1 MNEEKNINDQLLE
14 NYYEVMVPNYAPANF
29 VVKKAIGSSVWD
41 VNDKKYIDFGGGIA
55 VNSLGH
61 SHPEL
66 LNALEEQA
74 KKIWHH
80 SNYLASEPS
89 INLAKALVDLTF
101 AEKVFF
107 SNSGSEAN
115 ETAIKIAR
123 KYHHSKGNA
132 KVEIIAFKNAFHGRS
147 LLNISLG
154 GSKLHKEGFGPL
166 DQSILRAEFNDL
178 DSVKKCISDKTAAII
193 IEPIQGEAGV
203 HAADQEFL
211 IRLREVCDQQE
222 ILLIFDEV
230 QSGIGRT
237 GKLFSYIKYEVIP
250 DILTSAKGLGGGM
263 PIGATLTKNK
273 FAEALTVGSH
283 GSTFGGNPL
292 ACAVAIRVLDLV
304 KQDSFLD
311 AVKAKEELLKQGLEE
326 ISNKHQAF
334 SQIRSNGL
342 WFGCDLNQK
351 DKVNALLD
359 LCYEEGLIGISA
371 GTSTLRFAP
380 ALNIPDSDIQEG
392 LFRLDKALKR
402 F

>member
-14 NYYEVMVPNYAPANF
+14 NYHKVMVPNYAPANF

-41 VNDKKYIDFGGGIA
+41 VNDKKYVDFGGGIA

-66 LNALEEQA
+66 LKALEEQA

-101 AEKVFF
+101 AEKVYF

-123 KYHHSKGNA
+123 KYHHSKGND

-154 GSKLHKEGFGPL
+154 GSKPHKEGFGPL

-178 DSVKKCISDKTAAII
+178 DSVEKCISDKTAAII

-203 HAADQEFL
+203 HAAGQEFL
-211 IRLREVCDQQE
+211 VRLREVCDQQE

-237 GKLFSYIKYEVIP
+237 GKLFSYMKYEVIP

-292 ACAVAIRVLDLV
+292 ACAVAIRVLDLI

-311 AVKAKEELLKQGLEE
+311 GVNAKEELLKQGLEE

-334 SQIRSNGL
+334 S
-342 WFGCDLNQK
+342 
-351 DKVNALLD
+351 
-359 LCYEEGLIGISA
+359 
-371 GTSTLRFAP
+371 
-380 ALNIPDSDIQEG
+380 
-392 LFRLDKALKR
+392 
-402 F
+402 

>member
-14 NYYEVMVPNYAPANF
+14 NYHEVMVPNYAPANF

-123 KYHHSKGNA
+123 KYHHSKGND

-304 KQDSFLD
+304 KQYSFLH

-351 DKVNALLD
+351 DEVNALLD
-359 LCYEEGLIGISA
+359 LCY
-371 GTSTLRFAP
+371 
-380 ALNIPDSDIQEG
+380 
-392 LFRLDKALKR
+392 
-402 F
+402 

>member
-80 SNYLASEPS
+80 SKYLASEPS

-154 GSKLHKEGFGPL
+154 GSKLHKEGFRPL

-178 DSVKKCISDKTAAII
+178 DSVEKCISDKTAAII

-203 HAADQEFL
+203 HAAGQEFL
-211 IRLREVCDQQE
+211 VRLREVCDQQE
-222 ILLIFDEV
+222 IVLIFDEV

-237 GKLFSYIKYEVIP
+237 GKLFSYMKYEVIP

-283 GSTFGGNPL
+283 GLS
-292 ACAVAIRVLDLV
+292 
-304 KQDSFLD
+304 
-311 AVKAKEELLKQGLEE
+311 
-326 ISNKHQAF
+326 
-334 SQIRSNGL
+334 
-342 WFGCDLNQK
+342 
-351 DKVNALLD
+351 
-359 LCYEEGLIGISA
+359 LIHLSEP
-371 GTSTLRFAP
+371 TRP
-380 ALNIPDSDIQEG
+380 Y
-392 LFRLDKALKR
+392 
-402 F
+402 

>member
-1 MNEEKNINDQLLE
+1 MNKEKNINDQLLE
-14 NYYEVMVPNYAPANF
+14 NYRQVMVPNYAPANF
-29 VVKKAIGSSVWD
+29 VVKKAMGSSVWD

-66 LNALEEQA
+66 LRALEEQA

-89 INLAKALVDLTF
+89 IELAKTLVDLTF
-101 AEKVFF
+101 ADKVFF

-123 KYHHSKGNA
+123 KYHHSKNNN
-132 KVEIIAFKNAFHGRS
+132 KIEIIAFENAFHGRS
-147 LLNISLG
+147 ILNISLG
-154 GSKLHKEGFGPL
+154 SSKEHKEGFEPL
-166 DQSILRAEFNDL
+166 DQSILRAKFNDQ
-178 DSVKKCISDKTAAII
+178 DSLKKCISDKTAAII
-193 IEPIQGEAGV
+193 IEPVQGEAGV
-203 HAADQEFL
+203 RAADKEFL
-211 IRLREVCDQQE
+211 INIREVCDQHE
-222 ILLIFDEV
+222 IILIFDEV

-237 GKLFSYIKYEVIP
+237 GKLYSYMKYGVVP

-292 ACAVAIRVLDLV
+292 ACAVASRVLNLV
-304 KQDSFLD
+304 KQNNFLD
-311 AVKAKEELLKQGLEE
+311 NVIKKEELLRQGLED
-326 ISNKHQAF
+326 ISNHYNVF
-334 SQIRSNGL
+334 NQIRSEGL
-342 WFGCDLNQK
+342 WFGCDLNKK
-351 DKVNALLD
+351 DEVNLLLD
-359 LCYEEGLIGISA
+359 LCYQEGLIGVSA
-371 GTSTLRFAP
+371 GSSTLRFAP
-380 ALNIPDSDIQEG
+380 ALNISESDIQQG
-392 LFRLDKALKR
+392 LKALDRALKK